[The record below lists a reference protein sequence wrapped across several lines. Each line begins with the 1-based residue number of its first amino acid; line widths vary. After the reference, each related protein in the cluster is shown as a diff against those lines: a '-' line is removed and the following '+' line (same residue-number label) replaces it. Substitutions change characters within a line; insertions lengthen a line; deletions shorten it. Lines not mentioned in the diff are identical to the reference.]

1 MPNILFL
8 SSDEE
13 FAADLSEQISLYAKD
28 FSILSHDD
36 DVSLIDMIILD
47 EQADKLTEI
56 RVHHPR
62 TPIILLQ
69 KSGDESVDNSVLN
82 SVVFKPLSLDKLLN
96 QIKAGINLLENTEVG
111 YLSFNRYIVRPIKK
125 DIYNERNKEVV
136 KLTEKEV
143 AVIKHLYKC
152 RDRVV
157 TKNELLQEVWGYSPD
172 VSTHTIETHIY
183 RLRQKVEHEDPEAQL
198 ILTEDGGYR
207 LKMN

>member
-47 EQADKLTEI
+47 EQPDKLTEI

-183 RLRQKVEHEDPEAQL
+183 RLRQKVEHENPEAQL

>member
-13 FAADLSEQISLYAKD
+13 FAVDLSEQISLYAKD

-47 EQADKLTEI
+47 EQPDKLTEI

>member
-47 EQADKLTEI
+47 EQPDKLTEI